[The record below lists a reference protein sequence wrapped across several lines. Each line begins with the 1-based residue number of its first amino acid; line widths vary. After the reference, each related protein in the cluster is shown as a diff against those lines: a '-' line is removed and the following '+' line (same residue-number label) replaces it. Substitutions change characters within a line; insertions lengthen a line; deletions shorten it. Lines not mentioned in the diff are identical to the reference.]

1 VSWFR
6 DVTLNGGSCVCSGRE
21 MPKRTLDQMLRGIE
35 RISVSITGHDGLLN
49 TGTDRGYKPINST
62 INLLFQQMICPVFQQ
77 IIS

>member
-1 VSWFR
+1 V
-6 DVTLNGGSCVCSGRE
+6 E
-21 MPKRTLDQMLRGIE
+21 DQMLRGIE